1 MRTSALSTDAGAD
14 GCGIGVALHDVRP
27 VMADAAAVR
36 HRQGAHGIAG
46 CTLLLDVTAMRHEE
60 SQLRLF
66 AG

>member
-1 MRTSALSTDAGAD
+1 M
-14 GCGIGVALHDVRP
+14 ALHDVRP